1 MKKVWLVCII
11 LVMCCICSVSNSA
24 DVFTGDIYRQDG
36 TVLLYDDWKKDPS
49 ILFADRVVITND
61 ALKNETTIKIEKPK
75 GDNEVRFIVCVQ
87 DDEDSPCVESTNF
100 GELRIQ

>member
-1 MKKVWLVCII
+1 MRKVLVTFSI
-11 LVMCCICSVSNSA
+11 LFWCFICSVSNSA
-24 DVFTGDIYRQDG
+24 EVFTGDIYRQDG

-61 ALKNETTIKIEKPK
+61 ALKNETTVKVEKPK

-87 DDEDSPCVESTNF
+87 DDEDSPCIESTNF